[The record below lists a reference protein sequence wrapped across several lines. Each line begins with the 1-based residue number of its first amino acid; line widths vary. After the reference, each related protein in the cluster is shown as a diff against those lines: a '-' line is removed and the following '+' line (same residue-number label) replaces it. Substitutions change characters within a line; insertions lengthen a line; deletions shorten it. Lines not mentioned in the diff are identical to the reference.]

1 MAAIF
6 VACVKQSIVHFLYEA
21 ILFSFILDFAWKVR
35 QIEGFS
41 CKLDDNLTDLTNF
54 FANIFFKERWARPK
68 ALVALAQRLVESG
81 SDFSCCPA
89 VPKRANGEY

>member
-1 MAAIF
+1 MKI
-6 VACVKQSIVHFLYEA
+6 
-21 ILFSFILDFAWKVR
+21 D
-35 QIEGFS
+35 G
-41 CKLDDNLTDLTNF
+41 NLSNLTNF